1 MKGRILGALS
11 GPPKHRD
18 RRVNAWITF
27 DGSGATIADSHNI
40 SSYTN
45 NAAAGD
51 TNNAAAGDWTITVAN
66 GFATD
71 YAVAGL
77 ARYDGAATTALF
89 GGQNVVTHYPT
100 LTSFRLGLVSQAT
113 GGAVDGTYVS
123 AVAVGSV

>member
-27 DGSGATIADSHNI
+27 DGSGTTIADSHNI
-40 SSYTN
+40 SSY
-45 NAAAGD
+45 

>member
-1 MKGRILGALS
+1 MKSRVLGALS
-11 GPPKHRD
+11 GPPKHRA
-18 RRVNAWITF
+18 RRVGAWINF
-27 DGSGATIADSHNI
+27 DGTGSTIAASHNI

-45 NAAAGD
+45 NV
-51 TNNAAAGDWTITVAN
+51 AAGDWTVTVVG

-77 ARYDGAATTALF
+77 ARYDGAATTALL
-89 GGQNVVTHYPT
+89 GGQHVEAHYPR

-123 AVAVGSV
+123 AIAVGII